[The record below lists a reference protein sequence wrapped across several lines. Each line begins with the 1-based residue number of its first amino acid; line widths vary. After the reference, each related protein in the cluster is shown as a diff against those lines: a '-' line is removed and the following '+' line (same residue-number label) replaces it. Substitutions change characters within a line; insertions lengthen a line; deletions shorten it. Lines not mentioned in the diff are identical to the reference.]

1 MAQSNAVAQAAALA
15 MFNGQANSLAAMSR
29 TGAVATVTITNPS
42 NNVLN
47 RTVQVCYT
55 AAEQTLFAG
64 VLNNSTLSLGGCST
78 ANAQVPPNIDFYLLL
93 DNSPSMS
100 LPATAAGIT
109 AMQNLTTASG
119 SCAFA
124 CHQAGTNNGDTNG
137 NPCNAGST
145 LTNLGN
151 GTSYCTT
158 TTNTKCGDGSSP
170 TKATYS
176 SKTYY
181 YCAMGQQIDN
191 YALARQNNITLRLD
205 ELTSAVQTMMATAQT
220 TINTTPYNPAPV
232 YRFAANSMDSLWQIG
247 FTNLMALTTNFS
259 TAWTTASANFGVME
273 MYSNDNGCA
282 NAACSS
288 GSGVADVATNYDN
301 ALSSANAQMPTPG
314 NGTNQSGDK
323 PQEVLFF
330 VTDGVEDELN
340 GGIRLIQ
347 LINGGV
353 ATNYCTQIKNRG
365 IKIAILYTEYLP
377 VPVNS
382 FYVSNVEPFQPNI
395 GTALQACASPGLYYD
410 AAVGSDLGAALSS
423 LFQSAV
429 HSASLTQ

>member
-1 MAQSNAVAQAAALA
+1 
-15 MFNGQANSLAAMSR
+15 
-29 TGAVATVTITNPS
+29 
-42 NNVLN
+42 
-47 RTVQVCYT
+47 
-55 AAEQTLFAG
+55 
-64 VLNNSTLSLGGCST
+64 
-78 ANAQVPPNIDFYLLL
+78 
-93 DNSPSMS
+93 
-100 LPATAAGIT
+100 
-109 AMQNLTTASG
+109 
-119 SCAFA
+119 
-124 CHQAGTNNGDTNG
+124 
-137 NPCNAGST
+137 
-145 LTNLGN
+145 
-151 GTSYCTT
+151 
-158 TTNTKCGDGSSP
+158 
-170 TKATYS
+170 
-176 SKTYY
+176 
-181 YCAMGQQIDN
+181 
-191 YALARQNNITLRLD
+191 
-205 ELTSAVQTMMATAQT
+205 
-220 TINTTPYNPAPV
+220 
-232 YRFAANSMDSLWQIG
+232 
-247 FTNLMALTTNFS
+247 
-259 TAWTTASANFGVME
+259 
-273 MYSNDNGCA
+273 
-282 NAACSS
+282 
-288 GSGVADVATNYDN
+288 
-301 ALSSANAQMPTPG
+301 MPTPG